1 MRRTPTRPG
10 APRPRTPRPGT
21 PRRTPTALS
30 AVLLTLAA
38 LLLGTPTTAQ
48 AAATAQAA
56 TAQAVTAQTSAA
68 QAAAAPLALEA
79 TFPAPGNGWAKVERY
94 LDTTPGF
101 RAEQYPADGRGDQD
115 GARRTYFGGTGEPYS
130 GRFLLYSA
138 TGWDTGGRQTPV
150 LLVHGANDNVDR
162 AWANPAESGTCGASA
177 CPSTGLAQYLAGT
190 GHRVFAIGFAH
201 KQGDNLLQA
210 QTVGDAVALIRTR
223 LGVSQV
229 DVVAWSKGEVAA
241 RAYVSSVRPSW
252 GRAYAGDVRR
262 LITLGGPN
270 GGLDYVYAHGWSF
283 DLAAWPAC
291 GGTANAP
298 SPHLYMTCYGT
309 YTAQPCLGVL
319 PTGGHDCYPGQRQLL
334 ARWDGRYGVDGTS
347 QDWWTTYY
355 GGQGFYTSGQGI
367 QAAIDA
373 GSLIAPLQQAGVPAS
388 VRTYLLAGGSADIPG
403 VLNENRGPSDGIVF
417 TASALDTTGV
427 ATIGGTRL
435 LAGLN
440 HLELAWAPEAES
452 QVDGWLD

>member
-1 MRRTPTRPG
+1 MRRTPTRPV
-10 APRPRTPRPGT
+10 RRSRPGRT
-21 PRRTPTALS
+21 VRPVPARRVPTALA

-38 LLLGTPTTAQ
+38 ALLGAPTTAR
-48 AAATAQAA
+48 AGTARA
-56 TAQAVTAQTSAA
+56 
-68 QAAAAPLALEA
+68 AAAAPVTLEA

-101 RAEQYPADGRGDQD
+101 GAEQFPADGRGDQD
-115 GARRTYFGGTGEPYS
+115 GARRTYFGTGRPS
-130 GRFLLYSA
+130 SARFLLYSA
-138 TGWDTGGRQTPV
+138 AGWDTGSQATPV
-150 LLVHGANDNVDR
+150 LLVHGANDNADR
-162 AWANPAESGTCGASA
+162 AWANPGESGTCGAAS

-190 GHRVFAIGFAH
+190 GRRVFAIGFAH
-201 KQGDNLLQA
+201 KHGDNLLQA
-210 QTVGDAVALIRTR
+210 QAVGDALALIRAR

-241 RAYVSSVRPSW
+241 RAYVSSVKPSW

-262 LITLGGPN
+262 LVTLGGPH
-270 GGLDYVYAHGWSF
+270 GGLDYVYAHGWDF
-283 DLAAWPAC
+283 DLATWPAC

-319 PTGGHDCYPGQRQLL
+319 PSGGYDCYPGQRQLL
-334 ARWDGRYGVDGTS
+334 ARWDGTYGVDTTA

-373 GSLIAPLQQAGVPAS
+373 GSLIAPLRQAGVPAP
-388 VRTYLLAGGSADIPG
+388 VRTYLLAGGSADLPG
-403 VLNENRGPSDGIVF
+403 VLNEGRGPSDGLVF
-417 TASALDTTGV
+417 TASALDTTGI
-427 ATIGGTRL
+427 ATVGGTRL

-440 HLELAWAPEAES
+440 HLELAWAPDAAS
-452 QVDGWLD
+452 QVNTWLS

>member
-1 MRRTPTRPG
+1 MRHTPTAVG
-10 APRPRTPRPGT
+10 
-21 PRRTPTALS
+21 RTPTALS
-30 AVLLTLAA
+30 VLLLTLAA
-38 LLLGTPTTAQ
+38 LLLGTPTPAQ
-48 AAATAQAA
+48 ATAARTATARTAAQAA
-56 TAQAVTAQTSAA
+56 TA
-68 QAAAAPLALEA
+68 PLTLEA
-79 TFPAPGNGWAKVERY
+79 AFPAPGNGWAKVERY

-101 RAEQYPADGRGDQD
+101 RTEQYPADGRGDQD
-115 GARRTYFGGTGEPYS
+115 GARRTYFGGTGQPAS
-130 GRFLLYSA
+130 SRFLLYSA
-138 TGWDTGGRQTPV
+138 TGWDTGSRPTPV
-150 LLVHGANDNVDR
+150 LLVHGANDNADR
-162 AWANPAESGTCGASA
+162 AWANPGESGTCGASA

-210 QTVGDAVALIRTR
+210 QAVGDAVALIRAR
-223 LGVSQV
+223 LGVPQV

-283 DLAAWPAC
+283 DLASWPAC

-319 PTGGHDCYPGQRQLL
+319 PTGGYDCYPGQRQLL
-334 ARWDGRYGVDGTS
+334 ARWDGRYGVDGS
-347 QDWWTTYY
+347 AQDWWTTYY

-417 TASALDTTGV
+417 TASALDTTGI

-435 LAGLN
+435 LTGLN

-452 QVDGWLD
+452 QVDNWLA